1 MGPRWSASLRQAMEK
16 YRFAVHAGTT
26 SETWLGGRMGASA
39 SGATA
44 VTVDAYADG
53 LKAVVDGRADAFF
66 GDRPILLDMASRSPA
81 AGDLIL
87 LPLQGTRE
95 PLAIGLARGDEDFRL
110 LVDRTLSRLYRSGE
124 IGDIYATFFGEP
136 DADALTF
143 FGSPEIGRASC
154 RERVCQ

>member
-1 MGPRWSASLRQAMEK
+1 MLRHVRVLLVFLFKQNTAYEVRISDWSSDVCSSDLKRMGPRWSASLRQAMEK

-26 SETWLGGRMGASA
+26 SETWLSGRMGASA

-87 LPLQGTRE
+87 LPLQGDRKSTR
-95 PLAIGLARGDEDFRL
+95 L
-110 LVDRTLSRLYRSGE
+110 
-124 IGDIYATFFGEP
+124 
-136 DADALTF
+136 
-143 FGSPEIGRASC
+143 
-154 RERVCQ
+154 